1 MLPQELIRK
10 KRDGHRLE
18 DSEIEAL
25 VAGIADGKGLVD
37 AQVGALAMAM
47 FLRGLDRGE
56 CVALTRAMARS
67 GEMLS
72 WKGENL
78 TGPVVDK
85 HSSGGVGDKV
95 SLMLTPWVAAC
106 GGFVPKISGR
116 GLGHTG
122 GTLDKLESIP
132 GYDARPDNKRF
143 RRTVREVGCAIV
155 GPTANLAPAD
165 KRLYAIRD
173 VTATVEMIGLLTS
186 SILSK
191 KLAAGADALVIDVK
205 FGSGAFLADYGQARE
220 LAQSIVEVAN
230 GAGLRTRALL
240 TDMDSPLGS
249 SVGNALEVREAIAY
263 LAGTRDARLHECT
276 RALAVELLDLAG
288 IAPSD
293 EAAKK
298 LDAALASGAAAER
311 FARMVAALGGP
322 SDLIERPDAYLAK
335 APIVRAVHP
344 VRPGFVSSIATRAVG
359 VAVLELGGGRT
370 DPAAAI
376 DPTVGFVE
384 LAPLGAEVGSGRPLA
399 LMHARD
405 ERSADH
411 AAHTLQAAYT
421 VADAAAPAGPVVR
434 ETLGA

>member
-1 MLPQELIRK
+1 
-10 KRDGHRLE
+10 
-18 DSEIEAL
+18 
-25 VAGIADGKGLVD
+25 
-37 AQVGALAMAM
+37 
-47 FLRGLDRGE
+47 
-56 CVALTRAMARS
+56 MARS

-205 FGSGAFLADYGQARE
+205 FGSGAFLATTVRR
-220 LAQSIVEVAN
+220 AN
-230 GAGLRTRALL
+230 WRN
-240 TDMDSPLGS
+240 PS
-249 SVGNALEVREAIAY
+249 SR
-263 LAGTRDARLHECT
+263 
-276 RALAVELLDLAG
+276 
-288 IAPSD
+288 S
-293 EAAKK
+293 
-298 LDAALASGAAAER
+298 
-311 FARMVAALGGP
+311 
-322 SDLIERPDAYLAK
+322 
-335 APIVRAVHP
+335 
-344 VRPGFVSSIATRAVG
+344 
-359 VAVLELGGGRT
+359 
-370 DPAAAI
+370 
-376 DPTVGFVE
+376 PTV
-384 LAPLGAEVGSGRPLA
+384 LACGR
-399 LMHARD
+399 
-405 ERSADH
+405 
-411 AAHTLQAAYT
+411 
-421 VADAAAPAGPVVR
+421 APC
-434 ETLGA
+434 